1 MSNIIK
7 KFIYNKLNANK
18 VKPKVKPSEDPNPNE
33 RITRYIETYDI
44 RDHVPRNP
52 DPNSSEIIV
61 TRPDGTRILYDD
73 RGTKNPMSQEA
84 WKKLLYKLFMEDE
97 RRKQRSN

>member
-7 KFIYNKLNANK
+7 KFIYNKLNITKA
-18 VKPKVKPSEDPNPNE
+18 KPSKDPNE
-33 RITRYIETYDI
+33 RITRYIETYDL
-44 RDHVPRNP
+44 RDHAPRNP

-84 WKKLLYKLFMEDE
+84 WRKLLYKLFMEDE